1 MKKIRIIPRL
11 DIKGPNL
18 VKGINLEGL
27 RIIGDPADY
36 ANKYYKDG
44 ADEIYYWDTVASLY
58 GRNNLKDI
66 VTKTAKN
73 ISIPLLVGGGLRTI
87 EDIKSILHAGADKVA
102 INTAAVSD
110 PNFIRK
116 AVNYFG
122 SSTIVL
128 SIDYKIWPNDSF
140 KKNLNKTVSHSEEK
154 DIKKW
159 KNHFQVYTENG
170 RQQTGLDAYD
180 WAKEAEKLGIGEIIL
195 TSIDKEGIQK
205 GFELE
210 FTEKISKKVNIP
222 VIISGGC
229 GSQNDVEKL
238 MNTADC
244 EAVSIASAFHYN
256 KFGIHDLKKYLAD
269 KNFEVIFHD

>member
-1 MKKIRIIPRL
+1 MQINIIKMELMKF
-11 DIKGPNL
+11 
-18 VKGINLEGL
+18 
-27 RIIGDPADY
+27 IIG
-36 ANKYYKDG
+36 
-44 ADEIYYWDTVASLY
+44 IQWQASY
-58 GRNNLKDI
+58 GRNNLRDI

-140 KKNLNKTVSHSEEK
+140 KKNLNKTVSHSEGERY
-154 DIKKW
+154 KK

-180 WAKEAEKLGIGEIIL
+180 WAKEAENLVGEIIL

-205 GFELE
+205 VSNLNLLKKFQ
-210 FTEKISKKVNIP
+210 KVNIP
-222 VIISGGC
+222 LIISGGC

-256 KFGIHDLKKYLAD
+256 KFSIHDLKKYLAG
-269 KNFEVIFHD
+269 KNFEVIFHE

>member
-27 RIIGDPADY
+27 RIIGDPSDY

-58 GRNNLKDI
+58 GRNNLRDI

-210 FTEKISKKVNIP
+210 LTEKISKKVNIP
-222 VIISGGC
+222 LIISGGC

-256 KFGIHDLKKYLAD
+256 KFSIHDLKKYLAG
-269 KNFEVIFHD
+269 KNFEVIFHE